1 MAKNKKKT
9 TAPENAEAKA
19 TEKEVPA
26 YAAKKKDTD
35 KKAKNKKD
43 DKSDYNEKGQ
53 LKWSV
58 RFKNFWK
65 DLFKELKKI
74 NWSKP
79 KDTFKNF
86 LVVLLVILVIGIGV
100 WICDAIFVK
109 VRELIYNYS
118 PADAEAAVILFK
130 AQLGLL

>member
-1 MAKNKKKT
+1 MAKNKKKS
-9 TAPENAEAKA
+9 TAPAAEAKSA
-19 TEKEVPA
+19 EKEVPA

-35 KKAKNKKD
+35 KKKEKKNEDAKPGVWTN
-43 DKSDYNEKGQ
+43 
-53 LKWSV
+53 
-58 RFKNFWK
+58 FKEFWK
-65 DLFKELKKI
+65 GLFKELKKI

-100 WICDAIFVK
+100 WVFDAIFVK
-109 VRELIYNYS
+109 IRELIYNYS
-118 PADAEAAVILFK
+118 PADAETAVILLK

>member
-1 MAKNKKKT
+1 MAKNKKK
-9 TAPENAEAKA
+9 APAAAKA
-19 TEKEVPA
+19 PANDVPA
-26 YAAKKKDTD
+26 YAQQKKEAPKKE
-35 KKAKNKKD
+35 KKADLNKDGKV
-43 DKSDYNEKGQ
+43 
-53 LKWSV
+53 KWTT
-58 RFKNFWK
+58 RFKDFWK
-65 DLFKELKKI
+65 ELFKDLKKI

-109 VRELIYNYS
+109 IRELIYNYNPS
-118 PADAEAAVILFK
+118 DAETAVILLK

>member
-1 MAKNKKKT
+1 MAKNKKKS
-9 TAPENAEAKA
+9 TAPAAEANSA
-19 TEKEVPA
+19 EKEVPA
-26 YAAKKKDTD
+26 YAAKKKETEKKP
-35 KKAKNKKD
+35 KKAENKDGKV
-43 DKSDYNEKGQ
+43 
-53 LKWSV
+53 KWTTS
-58 RFKNFWK
+58 FANFWK

-109 VRELIYNYS
+109 IRELIYNYS
-118 PADAEAAVILFK
+118 PADAEAAVILLK
-130 AQLGLL
+130 AQIGIL

>member
-1 MAKNKKKT
+1 MAKNKKKA
-9 TAPENAEAKA
+9 TASEAKA
-19 TEKEVPA
+19 PEKEVPA
-26 YAAKKKDTD
+26 YAAKKQDTD
-35 KKAKNKKD
+35 KKKDKKSENKDGKT
-43 DKSDYNEKGQ
+43 
-53 LKWSV
+53 KWTTN
-58 RFKNFWK
+58 FANFWK

-109 VRELIYNYS
+109 IRELIYNYT
-118 PADAEAAVILFK
+118 PADAETAVIVLK